1 MAQTKL
7 PALQG
12 SGEAQA
18 PPPLGGTAD
27 SQRQGGGA
35 GTYSQL
41 RVLLVHSNRR

>member
-18 PPPLGGTAD
+18 PPHREGLPTASGRVGGQAPIPT
-27 SQRQGGGA
+27 
-35 GTYSQL
+35 
-41 RVLLVHSNRR
+41 